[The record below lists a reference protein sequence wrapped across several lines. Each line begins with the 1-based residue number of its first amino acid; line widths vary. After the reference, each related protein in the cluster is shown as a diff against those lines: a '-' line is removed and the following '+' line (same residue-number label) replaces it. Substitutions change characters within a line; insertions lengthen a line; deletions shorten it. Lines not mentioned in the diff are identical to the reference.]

1 MSVEEKAFLWASIE
15 VRNETIEEQQ
25 LQAKARAK

>member
-15 VRNETIEEQQ
+15 VRNDTIKEEQ
-25 LQAKARAK
+25 LKAKAK